1 MLIGLEDELACALI
15 QQWPSDSSE
24 ALQWARAY
32 LLEVA
37 ARPEDKDAWVN
48 RGPMIGELRART
60 LILLASVSP
69 KLSKMAEGLA
79 NIVTEPVWKVRRA
92 AANAISEVLRPR
104 QPVLADLLTTALSQY
119 AEALDTTFKQPS
131 KRNLDIVDE
140 ARAATVKAVLSA
152 LSEMMPGARAS
163 PKSLT
168 AVKEWT
174 IALDAARGETPDTW
188 RIQALTALIRLMAD
202 QEDKPRVRHHDP
214 DYVDYEAR
222 WETGELL
229 AAELLEQPT
238 DQSPLFGLLDYCL
251 EHAPDLS
258 ERVLESTLAA
268 CMRREF
274 ANSDAFWRVW
284 DRAAT
289 KILPD
294 ESLRTRS
301 RRSFSRSDKVLRTLL
316 FCSLPWPNNW
326 NDLPLLQARPNYI
339 ADCLAIAGDSRPALE
354 NLLKLMAGVGRSQS
368 VPTAL
373 PKLRDA
379 LGRIPADIFD
389 DGSSLWDAETIC
401 RVAVHE
407 HRETLIRD
415 VTLRRA
421 ALDILDRLVDAGSSL
436 AFQLRDYL
444 AASPTERTA

>member
-1 MLIGLEDELACALI
+1 
-15 QQWPSDSSE
+15 
-24 ALQWARAY
+24 
-32 LLEVA
+32 
-37 ARPEDKDAWVN
+37 
-48 RGPMIGELRART
+48 
-60 LILLASVSP
+60 
-69 KLSKMAEGLA
+69 
-79 NIVTEPVWKVRRA
+79 
-92 AANAISEVLRPR
+92 
-104 QPVLADLLTTALSQY
+104 
-119 AEALDTTFKQPS
+119 
-131 KRNLDIVDE
+131 
-140 ARAATVKAVLSA
+140 
-152 LSEMMPGARAS
+152 
-163 PKSLT
+163 
-168 AVKEWT
+168 
-174 IALDAARGETPDTW
+174 
-188 RIQALTALIRLMAD
+188 MAD